1 MLPRTMNVLS
11 GSSTVSFYPSDAI
24 IGVVTSCKAA
34 PTCRLCPK
42 PSLGLSQFSGRSL
55 THCVTLG
62 YLGLILTCCPV
73 LSSDLINM
81 ALTSDLGS
89 WVNPSAIFRPTLPP
103 CQDSGTGA
111 YAPEADGPC
120 CCLATG
126 MLSQLLGI
134 MIVNDK
140 EIIQI

>member
-1 MLPRTMNVLS
+1 MLPRSTKVLS

-24 IGVVTSCKAA
+24 MGVVTSCKAA

-73 LSSDLINM
+73 LISDLVNM

-89 WVNPSAIFRPTLPP
+89 WVNPSTIFKAHSATLPGQWDRNLRTRSRWSLLLP
-103 CQDSGTGA
+103 GNWD
-111 YAPEADGPC
+111 ADPAAGN
-120 CCLATG
+120 
-126 MLSQLLGI
+126 
-134 MIVNDK
+134 NDCK
-140 EIIQI
+140 